1 MVESSESDSVT
12 KIDIRKVFR
21 DKNPRMAGFIP
32 GFVYRYLERIL
43 HQEDLNGFL
52 ERHGHKGGMEFIEAA
67 FQEFNVNMEIR
78 GKENL
83 PEDGRF
89 IFVSNHPLGGFD
101 GIMLIHMLRSKYR
114 DVIVLVNDILM
125 NIKNLEEFFIP
136 INKHGVQS
144 RENVRIIEDTY
155 QSDVQIMSFPSGI
168 VSRKI
173 KGVVQDFE
181 WQKSFIVKA
190 VQYQRDIVPIH
201 VSGKNSERFYRVA
214 NIRKF
219 FRIKWNL
226 EMFFLPDETYKH
238 RNKTFTFNIGRTIP
252 HTTFDRRYKPKEWA
266 ALVRD
271 LVYRLPLEEDPAL
284 LSAE

>member
-1 MVESSESDSVT
+1 MVESSERNSVT
-12 KIDIRKVFR
+12 KIDIRRVFR
-21 DKNPRMAGFIP
+21 EKNPRMAKLIP
-32 GFVYRYLERIL
+32 GFIYRYLEIIL
-43 HQEDLNGFL
+43 HQDDINGYL

-67 FQEFNVNMEIR
+67 FEEFNVKMEIR

-83 PEDGRF
+83 PENGRF

-101 GIMLIHMLRSKYR
+101 GIMLIHLLRSKYHN
-114 DVIVLVNDILM
+114 VIVFVNDILM

-136 INKHGVQS
+136 INKHGGQS
-144 RENVRIIEDTY
+144 RDSVRIIEDTY

-201 VSGKNSERFYRVA
+201 VSGRNSERFYRVA
-214 NIRKF
+214 SFRKF
-219 FRIKWNL
+219 FRINWNL

-238 RNKTFTFNIGRTIP
+238 RNKTFTFSIGKPIP
-252 HTTFDRRYKPKEWA
+252 YTTFDRTYKPKEWA

-271 LVYRLPLEEDPAL
+271 LVYRLPLEENPAL